1 MVMMEK
7 VLMSP
12 ELGMQANRFQV
23 VLIILCFIIGAGY
36 WYKDTREMTKIIRCK
51 GSSTYHLTYLKSCML
66 FFLGQMCVKENRMIH
81 FMALCV
87 WGSLL
92 VYVILFIKTIDQQ
105 GVVHFMTE
113 KLYYFFGLIE
123 KVRDW
128 SEINQHKTRYWWLI
142 IIVTVIVFGILGA
155 VLGASFNLV
164 TVVSFMIALA
174 IIAVSIVEARQ
185 SCRKILKTGLGTF
198 ACFALAT
205 GATASDYFGY
215 SNIAIGYMI
224 CVTFY
229 VFCWIMAIL
238 IAEDEP
244 AKMSLSILN
253 TGTSII
259 TVIVNVVDIEL
270 PNILAAQEIPTSLHP
285 ILIAG
290 SNLLSN
296 LTLLPFLASG
306 FLALLFKE
314 MQIYWRNNRRNE
326 NV

>member
-1 MVMMEK
+1 MAMMEK
-7 VLMSP
+7 VLML
-12 ELGMQANRFQV
+12 LGMEMQANRFKI
-23 VLIILCFIIGAGY
+23 VLIILCFIVGARY
-36 WYKDTREMTKIIRCK
+36 WCKDIREMIKTIRCK
-51 GSSTYHLTYLKSCML
+51 GSSIYHFTYLKACML
-66 FFLGQMCVKENRMIH
+66 FFFGQMCVEKNRMIQ
-81 FMALCV
+81 FMALVV

-92 VYVILFIKTIDQQ
+92 VYGILFIKTMDQR
-105 GVVHFMTE
+105 GVVHFMIE
-113 KLYYFFGLIE
+113 KLYCFFRLIE

-128 SEINQHKTRYWWLI
+128 SEINQHKTPYWWLI
-142 IIVTVIVFGILGA
+142 IIVTVIIFGILGA
-155 VLGASFNLV
+155 VLGVSFNLF

-185 SCRKILKTGLGTF
+185 SCRKILKTGLGSF

-205 GATASDYFGY
+205 GTTAGDYFGY
-215 SNIAIGYMI
+215 GNIAIGYMI

-229 VFCWIMAIL
+229 VFCWIMVIL

-253 TGTSII
+253 TGISII

-285 ILIAG
+285 ILITGA
-290 SNLLSN
+290 NLLSN